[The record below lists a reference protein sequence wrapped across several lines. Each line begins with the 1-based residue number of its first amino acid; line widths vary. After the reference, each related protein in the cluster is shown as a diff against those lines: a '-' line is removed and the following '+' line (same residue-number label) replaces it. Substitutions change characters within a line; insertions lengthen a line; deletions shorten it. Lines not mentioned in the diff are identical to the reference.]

1 MNYSADLPISPPCR
15 AAAPRYSLDRYT
27 NLYYSRTVYGLARR
41 LRLPLLLLALLA
53 ASCAPGRTATSPGVL
68 TAFLPTQPIIA
79 GRDEV
84 VPLPDGPS
92 AFTAISDLLRG
103 ARHSIELEL
112 YEFQRLDLAA
122 MVLDAHDRGVAVT
135 AIKDPSERSSETV
148 WAALAQGGVQ
158 VLVFPIERLTIDH
171 VKLLIIDGARAI
183 VGGIN
188 WGTRSPLNHDFD
200 VLATGPVVANLERVF
215 HQDLAI
221 AGVAAVIPPPAADR
235 VIEVLV
241 THPGD
246 GIRAAALAA
255 LSAARHTVDVEMFV
269 LSDRLVLDALV
280 AAAQRGV
287 HVRVLLDPT
296 QSQNAAS
303 MQVLESAGALVRF
316 YAQAGD
322 ELLHA
327 KLAIFDDAI
336 VLFGSCNWS
345 RSGFTRNHEL
355 DLLVREATLART
367 FMARVEQDWVTSG
380 A

>member
-1 MNYSADLPISPPCR
+1 
-15 AAAPRYSLDRYT
+15 
-27 NLYYSRTVYGLARR
+27 VYGLARR

-53 ASCAPGRTATSPGVL
+53 ASCAPGRT
-68 TAFLPTQPIIA
+68 PTLVAAINAPPPLVTEPIRA
-79 GRDEV
+79 GADEL
-84 VPLPDGPS
+84 VPLADGAS
-92 AFTAISDLLRG
+92 AFSAITGLLRD
-103 ARHSIELEL
+103 ARQSIELEL

-122 MVLDAHDRGVAVT
+122 MLLDAHDRGVAVT
-135 AIKDPSERSSETV
+135 AIKDPSERSSMSV
-148 WAALAQGGVQ
+148 WAQLEQGGVH
-158 VLVFPIERLTIDH
+158 VVAFPIERLTIDH
-171 VKLLIIDGARAI
+171 VKLLIVDGVRAI

-188 WGTRSPLNHDFD
+188 WGTHSSSNHDFD
-200 VLATGPVVANLERVF
+200 VLASGPVVANLDRVF

-221 AGVAAVIPPPAADR
+221 AGEAALIPSPATDR
-235 VIEVLV
+235 LVQVLV

-246 GIRAAALAA
+246 GIRAALLAALAA
-255 LSAARHTVDVEMFV
+255 AQRTVDVEMFV

-296 QSQNAAS
+296 QPQNAAS
-303 MQVLESAGALVRF
+303 MQVLEAAGARVRF

-327 KLAIFDDAI
+327 KLGIVDDAI

-355 DLLVREATLART
+355 DLLVRDARLART
-367 FMARVEQDWVTSG
+367 FLARVEQDWALS
-380 A
+380 AP